1 MSLDLLQGAKP
12 LRKVKAADIHDSS
25 IALKGIDPMFE
36 EAQVCVCVC
45 FRLPSLIFTMIFP
58 SETHIRVQF

>member
-36 EAQVCVCVC
+36 EA
-45 FRLPSLIFTMIFP
+45 IFTMIFP

>member
-12 LRKVKAADIHDSS
+12 LRKVKAADFHDSS

-45 FRLPSLIFTMIFP
+45 VSVFLL
-58 SETHIRVQF
+58 